1 MYSKGTTQMAVPYK
15 NEIALSFLHALR
27 VYGTTERAYYFN

>member
-15 NEIALSFLHALR
+15 NEIALSRLR
-27 VYGTTERAYYFN
+27 ISELKRAYYFN